1 MISSTL
7 KAPIITMAN
16 KIALRQLTNQL
27 IKGILPS
34 AISRNSFI
42 INDIPAETNLFADES
57 LVAHILSSLLNNT
70 VGSSHNGCIR
80 VSAKQ
85 EDNHI
90 IISVKDNNNDY
101 SRFIS
106 GKMTK
111 VKPAVNKI
119 GGDLSFEF
127 TQRNSITILVSFTNT
142 NKAA

>member
-57 LVAHILSSLLNNT
+57 LVAQNFSSLLNNT

>member
-1 MISSTL
+1 MINTNL
-7 KAPIITMAN
+7 NAPVITMSN

-42 INDIPAETNLFADES
+42 VNDIPAETSLYADEN
-57 LVAHILSSLLNNT
+57 LVAHILSNLLNNT
-70 VGSSHNGCIR
+70 VGSSHDGCIR

-127 TQRNSITILVSFTNT
+127 TQRNSITILVSFTNR
-142 NKAA
+142 NIAA

>member
-1 MISSTL
+1 MINSTL
-7 KAPIITMAN
+7 NAPVITMAN
-16 KIALRQLTNQL
+16 KIALRQLTNRL
-27 IKGILPS
+27 IKEILPS
-34 AISRNSFI
+34 AICRNSFI
-42 INDIPAETNLFADES
+42 VNDIADETSLFADETQ
-57 LVAHILSSLLNNT
+57 VAHILSNLLNNT
-70 VGSSHNGCIR
+70 VSSSHSGCIR

-119 GGDLSFEF
+119 GGDLNFEF
-127 TQRNSITILVSFTNT
+127 TQRNSITILVSFTNK

>member
-1 MISSTL
+1 MINSIL
-7 KAPIITMAN
+7 NAPVITMAN

-42 INDIPAETNLFADES
+42 VNDIPDETSLYADEN
-57 LVAHILSSLLNNT
+57 LVAHILSNLLNNT
-70 VGSSHNGCIR
+70 VGSSHHGCIR
-80 VSAKQ
+80 VSATQ
-85 EDNHI
+85 EDNYI
-90 IISVKDNNNDY
+90 TISVKDNNNDY

-111 VKPAVNKI
+111 VKPVVNKI

-127 TQRNSITILVSFTNT
+127 TQRNSITILVSFTNK